1 MRGGGVGQ
9 VVIEAGF
16 VDVRARSWIDTL
28 VSITTYPPLPES
40 HPHSHSV
47 RGVVYTSIGPVC
59 RSTKRGMS
67 STYPSK
73 LHSLISTLSIQT
85 QERLFWGSKE
95 DRSWSFLC
103 LDLASVMVRLTPI
116 KKRGWG
122 KIQENLGHG
131 LRQTS
136 RGMMSPVSRTHW
148 GLVLKHVRGKPLRS
162 PRIKRSP
169 RALRLRWWRT

>member
-73 LHSLISTLSIQT
+73 LQYTLSS
-85 QERLFWGSKE
+85 RLSLFRLKRDSFE
-95 DRSWSFLC
+95 DLKKTDPDHFFVSIS
-103 LDLASVMVRLTPI
+103 RL
-116 KKRGWG
+116 
-122 KIQENLGHG
+122 
-131 LRQTS
+131 
-136 RGMMSPVSRTHW
+136 
-148 GLVLKHVRGKPLRS
+148 
-162 PRIKRSP
+162 
-169 RALRLRWWRT
+169 